1 MATVG
6 SSLAATVFSY
16 LGTLFVRAG
25 DSAGDRAPARGCST
39 LGLELTGE
47 PISSSV
53 LTVEVG
59 EGTRACPGWGTEGFL
74 APGEERENTGA
85 SPGIRT
91 FGSLSGRGESEGDST
106 SAMVSSTL
114 H

>member
-6 SSLAATVFSY
+6 SPGGSAVFSY
-16 LGTLFVRAG
+16 LGILPPRP
-25 DSAGDRAPARGCST
+25 GDRGRQPARGCWT

-47 PISSSV
+47 PISSRV
-53 LTVEVG
+53 FTVEVG
-59 EGTRACPGWGTEGFL
+59 EGTRAWPGWGTEGFL
-74 APGEERENTGA
+74 TPGEERDNGGA

-91 FGSLSGRGESEGDST
+91 LGSSTGESEGDST

>member
-6 SSLAATVFSY
+6 STWGPAVFSY
-16 LGTLFVRAG
+16 FGALAARP
-25 DSAGDRAPARGCST
+25 GDRHPARGCCT

-47 PISSSV
+47 PMSSRV

-59 EGTRACPGWGTEGFL
+59 EGTLVWPGWGTEGFL
-74 APGEERENTGA
+74 RPGEERGNNGA

-91 FGSLSGRGESEGDST
+91 FGSLSTTGESEGDST
-106 SAMVSSTL
+106 SAIVSSTL
-114 H
+114 N